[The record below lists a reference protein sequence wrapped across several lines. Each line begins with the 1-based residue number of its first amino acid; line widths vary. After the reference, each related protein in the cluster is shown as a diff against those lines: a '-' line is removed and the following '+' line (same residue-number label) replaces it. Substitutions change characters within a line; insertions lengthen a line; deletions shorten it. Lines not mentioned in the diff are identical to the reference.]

1 MTHFAVRIASI
12 LLICGVATPVVAGP
26 RGGAFF
32 GGGGV
37 HFGGGGAFAAPHIT
51 APHVVAPHLSA
62 PSFAPHVST
71 PHFSTPLIPPHV
83 VAPPVSS
90 PRVLVPHTAR
100 SATVPTP
107 VAPQF
112 SARRGHLPH
121 LPVTAGQVGSTPL
134 LGAVRQIPR
143 PTNQAANA
151 FAFSGIHR
159 FGSGQILR
167 NPFFVNRPV
176 LAHTIFRGRFTQ
188 FASRHHQHFLPIIV
202 VGFVGPLFWPYAYN
216 DFLNYTFYPY
226 AYDAFWP
233 AAYDDVYDGITGVY
247 GSGIAGSGTGP
258 ASVGTSGS
266 PQPPSAEVSNGLCAD
281 QTAGVTD
288 WRINEIAQIV
298 EPDEAQRAA
307 LEELKTA
314 VAKAVDLLKAGCPSD
329 LPSTPTGRIEAMRV
343 RLSGML
349 EAVRTVRAPLAKF
362 YDLLNDEQK
371 ARFNALPSGEDQNE
385 PERRRNLSVL
395 CSARASGIASVPI
408 RRMELAVRPDEVQR
422 ASLRALQDAIGQ
434 AGELLKTDCPAYS
447 PITPVVRVDAMEQRL
462 DAMLRALNIV
472 QPALEKFYG
481 SLTDEQKE
489 RFNRLAPLQG

>member
-1 MTHFAVRIASI
+1 MTQFAVRVGSI
-12 LLICGVATPVVAGP
+12 LLICVAATPAVAGP
-26 RGGAFF
+26 RGGAPF

-37 HFGGGGAFAAPHIT
+37 HFGGGGG
-51 APHVVAPHLSA
+51 APHL
-62 PSFAPHVST
+62 ST
-71 PHFSTPLIPPHV
+71 PHFSAPIPF
-83 VAPPVSS
+83 
-90 PRVLVPHTAR
+90 T
-100 SATVPTP
+100 TP
-107 VAPQF
+107 VGPQRF
-112 SARRGHLPH
+112 ARPGHLPQSH
-121 LPVTAGQVGSTPL
+121 VTPGQVGSAAL
-134 LGAVRQIPR
+134 LGSVRQIPR

-151 FAFSGIHR
+151 FALSGVHR

-176 LAHTIFRGRFTQ
+176 LAHTIFRGRFAQ
-188 FASRHHQHFLPIIV
+188 FSSRHHQHFLPIIA
-202 VGFVGPLFWPYAYN
+202 VGFIGPLFWPYAYN

-247 GSGIAGSGTGP
+247 GSGIAPGYAGSGTGP
-258 ASVGTSGS
+258 AYVGTSGR
-266 PQPPSAEVSNGLCAD
+266 QPPSAEVSSGLCVG

-314 VAKAVDLLKAGCPSD
+314 MAKAVDLLKAGCPTD

-343 RLSGML
+343 RLSAML

-362 YDLLNDEQK
+362 YALLNDEQQ
-371 ARFNALPSGEDQNE
+371 ARFNALPSGEDRNE

-395 CSARASGIASVPI
+395 CSERVSGISSVPI

-422 ASLRALQDAIGQ
+422 ASLRALYDAIAQ
-434 AGELLKTDCPAYS
+434 AGELLKTDCPTYR
-447 PITPVVRVDAMEQRL
+447 PITPVVRIDAMEQRL
-462 DAMLRALNIV
+462 DAMLRAINIV
-472 QPALEKFYG
+472 QPVLQKFYG

-489 RFNRLAPLQG
+489 RFNRLAPVQG